1 MLISARF
8 WNFCRSMGCEHKLHL
23 NPSSKEALLIT
34 LEALQPI
41 KITPEYSNVE
51 YRLWHASLK
60 LEQILN
66 SIEIDKFSTFLFAK
80 SLGADFTNYSI
91 KI

>member
-1 MLISARF
+1 
-8 WNFCRSMGCEHKLHL
+8 MGCEHKLHL

-41 KITPEYSNVE
+41 KITLEYSNVD

-66 SIEIDKFSTFLFAK
+66 SNEIKKMTTFLSTK
-80 SLGADFTNYSI
+80 SLSANFMILLFQSSI
-91 KI
+91 KFYAHYKIL

>member
-1 MLISARF
+1 M
-8 WNFCRSMGCEHKLHL
+8 
-23 NPSSKEALLIT
+23 IT

-41 KITPEYSNVE
+41 KITLEYSNVE

-66 SIEIDKFSTFLFAK
+66 STEMENFATF
-80 SLGADFTNYSI
+80 
-91 KI
+91 

>member
-1 MLISARF
+1 
-8 WNFCRSMGCEHKLHL
+8 MGCEHKLHL

-41 KITPEYSNVE
+41 KITLEYSNVD

-66 SIEIDKFSTFLFAK
+66 SNEIEKFAMFLSTKSLSANFMNFLFQ
-80 SLGADFTNYSI
+80 SSI
-91 KI
+91 KFYAHYKIL

>member
-1 MLISARF
+1 
-8 WNFCRSMGCEHKLHL
+8 MGCEHKLHL

-41 KITPEYSNVE
+41 KITLEYSNVD

-66 SIEIDKFSTFLFAK
+66 SNEIEKLATFLSTK
-80 SLGADFTNYSI
+80 SLSANFTNFLS
-91 KI
+91 KVQ